1 MGDYSEQLKTTK
13 MFKIKTIITIM
24 LLIQSQLSFSQSAI
38 GQLETITGQKIKNY
52 KANGPSG
59 YDMNSMMTRMVAQSM
74 INSIFSSNNKT
85 FVPVNEVKVQPTY
98 LTTQIAGEN
107 QSVEKALNLE
117 KYDRL
122 MKTYKFLKDS
132 STLKYSAFNSNKN
145 DLPKIDAAFLS
156 LQKQL
161 IAERLK
167 YDNERAKKYYDR
179 LASNVPMLGDNDP
192 DMKLNDLK
200 PGDVLLFE
208 PRYTNF
214 WDSIMGLGV
223 VLGDGVSEFLGT
235 GNVNESKI
243 SHTITYLRQE
253 NGKRVYMDNMPNEG
267 PVIID
272 EDEMKRRYE
281 GREASVAE
289 LQKGYVAQPLN
300 KEEAQKLWDKAQAMS
315 KQNLEFRK
323 NNNFNSDMIAWDNTM
338 YGAWGKDN
346 VVCSEASWGL
356 LKAAGR
362 DLPLS
367 KSMYTQ
373 LAGVEFSTSDFYNYK
388 QDFLISKIN
397 ISK

>member
-1 MGDYSEQLKTTK
+1 
-13 MFKIKTIITIM
+13 
-24 LLIQSQLSFSQSAI
+24 
-38 GQLETITGQKIKNY
+38 
-52 KANGPSG
+52 
-59 YDMNSMMTRMVAQSM
+59 
-74 INSIFSSNNKT
+74 
-85 FVPVNEVKVQPTY
+85 
-98 LTTQIAGEN
+98 
-107 QSVEKALNLE
+107 
-117 KYDRL
+117 
-122 MKTYKFLKDS
+122 
-132 STLKYSAFNSNKN
+132 
-145 DLPKIDAAFLS
+145 
-156 LQKQL
+156 
-161 IAERLK
+161 
-167 YDNERAKKYYDR
+167 
-179 LASNVPMLGDNDP
+179 
-192 DMKLNDLK
+192 
-200 PGDVLLFE
+200 
-208 PRYTNF
+208 
-214 WDSIMGLGV
+214 MGLGV